1 MMDLVIIH
9 YLENNN
15 LTLLLCLV
23 NKNLTCLHLHQ
34 DMVKEEDNKS
44 IEDLGM
50 ANGED
55 LDHKEIHLWIIRS
68 MESLV
73 TSRKCKKVKWIWC
86 QTIQNL
92 ILECLIL
99 MIEWWVPRNGMDI
112 WKVQE
117 AIKEWNAQLLLL
129 LLFLRWWVFA

>member
-1 MMDLVIIH
+1 MDLVIIH

-44 IEDLGM
+44 IEDLDM

-99 MIEWWVPRNGMDI
+99 MIEWWIPRNGMDI

>member
-1 MMDLVIIH
+1 MDLVIIH

-44 IEDLGM
+44 IEDLDM

-86 QTIQNL
+86 QTIKNL

-99 MIEWWVPRNGMDI
+99 MIEWWIPRNGMDI
-112 WKVQE
+112 WNAQE

>member
-1 MMDLVIIH
+1 MDLVIIH

-44 IEDLGM
+44 IEDLDM

-86 QTIQNL
+86 QTIKNL

-99 MIEWWVPRNGMDI
+99 MIEWWIPRNGMDI

>member
-1 MMDLVIIH
+1 
-9 YLENNN
+9 
-15 LTLLLCLV
+15 
-23 NKNLTCLHLHQ
+23 
-34 DMVKEEDNKS
+34 MVKEEDNKS
-44 IEDLGM
+44 IEDLDM

-86 QTIQNL
+86 QTIKNL

-99 MIEWWVPRNGMDI
+99 MIEWWIPRNGMDI

>member
-44 IEDLGM
+44 IEDLDM

-86 QTIQNL
+86 QTIKNL

-99 MIEWWVPRNGMDI
+99 MIEWWIPRNGMDI

>member
-44 IEDLGM
+44 IEDLDM

-99 MIEWWVPRNGMDI
+99 MIEWWIPRNGMDI

>member
-55 LDHKEIHLWIIRS
+55 LDHKEIHL
-68 MESLV
+68 
-73 TSRKCKKVKWIWC
+73 
-86 QTIQNL
+86 
-92 ILECLIL
+92 
-99 MIEWWVPRNGMDI
+99 
-112 WKVQE
+112 
-117 AIKEWNAQLLLL
+117 
-129 LLFLRWWVFA
+129 